1 MSTYGT
7 RWRRMVAATTVG
19 FGLLAGMVATMGSSA
34 SAVFSPTLTINNGS
48 STFSSTNIHAADA
61 AFGTSLVQTQAA
73 ASSGG
78 DWTPV
83 LRAGFASATMN
94 GFCLS
99 RVEEVGML
107 GSYTIRLTSGDDDPA
122 TNEINAQMAVFD
134 ITQLRAA
141 AGPGINLQGVAQI
154 GLASTDLTTNPGSAP
169 YAANPMGLP
178 QAFDPSWYQAS
189 GNGGHNNGQGFTGID
204 ATVADLNSVYGDVW
218 QAQIEG
224 KVTLPNLEIELLPG
238 NRSCKAA
245 AQAGTFPN

>member
-19 FGLLAGMVATMGSSA
+19 LGLLGAMVVAMGSSA
-34 SAVFSPTLTINNGS
+34 SAVFNPTLTINNGS
-48 STFSSTNIHAADA
+48 STFSSSRIHAADA
-61 AFGTSLVQTQAA
+61 AFGTALVQTQAS

-99 RVEEVGML
+99 RVEDVGAL
-107 GSYTIRLTSGDDDPA
+107 GSYTIRLTAGDDDQT
-122 TNEINAQMAVFD
+122 TNEISAQRVAFD

-141 AGPGINLQGVAQI
+141 SSPGVNLQGTAQI
-154 GLASTDLTTNPGSAP
+154 GLATTDLTTNPGTAP
-169 YAANPMGLP
+169 YAANPMGVP
-178 QAFDPSWYQAS
+178 QGFDAKWYQTS

-204 ATVADLNSVYGDVW
+204 ATVANLNSVYGDVR

-224 KVTLPNLEIELLPG
+224 EVTLPNLEIELLPG
-238 NRSCKAA
+238 NQSCKAA

>member
-7 RWRRMVAATTVG
+7 RWRRMVAAMTVG
-19 FGLLAGMVATMGSSA
+19 FGLLAVMVTAMGSSA

-107 GSYTIRLTSGDDDPA
+107 GSYTVRLTSGDDDPA

-134 ITQLRAA
+134 ITQFRAA
-141 AGPGINLQGVAQI
+141 AAPGINLQGVAQI

-178 QAFDPSWYQAS
+178 QAFDSSWYQAS

-238 NRSCKAA
+238 NQSCKAA

>member
-19 FGLLAGMVATMGSSA
+19 LGLLAGMVATMGSSA

-154 GLASTDLTTNPGSAP
+154 GLAPTDLTTNPGSAP

-238 NRSCKAA
+238 NQSCKAA

>member
-7 RWRRMVAATTVG
+7 RWRRMIAATTVG
-19 FGLLAGMVATMGSSA
+19 FALLGSMVATMASSA

-61 AFGTSLVQTQAA
+61 AFGTALVQTQAS

-99 RVEEVGML
+99 RVEEVGPL
-107 GSYTIRLTSGDDDPA
+107 GRYTIRLTSGDDDPS
-122 TNEINAQMAVFD
+122 TNEISAEMAAFD
-134 ITQLRAA
+134 ISQLRAA
-141 AGPGINLQGVAQI
+141 GAPGINLQGTAQI
-154 GLASTDLTTNPGSAP
+154 GLATTDLTTNPGTAP
-169 YAANPMGLP
+169 YAANPMGVP
-178 QAFDPSWYQAS
+178 QAFDPSWYLSS

-204 ATVADLNSVYGDVW
+204 ATVADLNSVYGDVR

-224 KVTLPNLEIELLPG
+224 KVTLPNLEIDLLPG
-238 NRSCKAA
+238 DQSCKAA
-245 AQAGTFPN
+245 AQAGKFPN

>member
-34 SAVFSPTLTINNGS
+34 SAVFSPSLTINNGS

-122 TNEINAQMAVFD
+122 TNEINAQRAVFD
-134 ITQLRAA
+134 ITRLRAA
-141 AGPGINLQGVAQI
+141 AAPGVNLQGVAQI

-178 QAFDPSWYQAS
+178 QAFDSSWYQFS

-204 ATVADLNSVYGDVW
+204 ATVADLNSVYGDVL

-224 KVTLPNLEIELLPG
+224 QVILPNLEIELLPG
-238 NRSCKAA
+238 NQSCKAA

>member
-7 RWRRMVAATTVG
+7 RWRRMAAATTVG

-34 SAVFSPTLTINNGS
+34 SAVFSPTLTTNNGS

-141 AGPGINLQGVAQI
+141 AAPGINLQGVAQI

-178 QAFDPSWYQAS
+178 QAFDSSWYQAS

-224 KVTLPNLEIELLPG
+224 EVTLPNLEIEVLPG
-238 NRSCKAA
+238 NQSCKAA
-245 AQAGTFPN
+245 AQAGRFPN

>member
-107 GSYTIRLTSGDDDPA
+107 GSYTVRLTSGDDDPA

-134 ITQLRAA
+134 ITQFRAA
-141 AGPGINLQGVAQI
+141 AAPGINLQGVAQI

-178 QAFDPSWYQAS
+178 QAFDSSWYQAS

-238 NRSCKAA
+238 NQSCKAA